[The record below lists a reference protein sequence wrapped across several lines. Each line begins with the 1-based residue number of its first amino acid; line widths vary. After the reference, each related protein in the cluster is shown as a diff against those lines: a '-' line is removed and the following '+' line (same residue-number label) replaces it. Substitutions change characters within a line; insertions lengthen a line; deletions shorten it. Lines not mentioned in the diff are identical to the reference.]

1 MIKIVSLSLS
11 EAELG
16 RKIKIIILDNTMTR
30 KNKIIKVMDSL
41 TIILKKFK
49 SRNIMKRINP

>member
-11 EAELG
+11 EGELG